1 MLETILIKSPYRI
14 SFFGGG
20 TDFPEFFNKH
30 PSSILSTTINKYCR
44 ISCRKLPPFFQHKHR
59 FVYSKIELVNRLDE
73 IEHPSIKAVLQHL
86 EVSTGLEIQ
95 HFGDLPAR
103 SGIGSSSSFT
113 SAILKGVLELYK
125 KKISEEELARLTIYI
140 EREVSKEAVGMQDQ
154 IAVTYGGLNEIN
166 FKNQNDF
173 SVRKIDVD
181 KRKLSEF
188 QNSLMLF
195 FTGIQRYSDE
205 ITLDH
210 INKIEKN
217 NSNLMDISAIAKK
230 GIQSL
235 ESGDEIKILGDLLK
249 ETWKIKRGLTTKST
263 NPIIDEIYS
272 AAMAEGAFGGKLLG
286 SGGGGFLLFIVPPEK
301 RIKIQNRLSNLV
313 HVPFTFENSGTS
325 LM

>member
-20 TDFPEFFNKH
+20 ADFPEFFNNH

-59 FVYSKIELVNRLDE
+59 FVYSKIELVSQLDD
-73 IEHPSIKAVLQHL
+73 IEHPSIRAVLQHL
-86 EVSTGLEIQ
+86 EVSSGLEIQ

-103 SGIGSSSSFT
+103 SGIGSSSAFT
-113 SAILKGVLELYK
+113 SALLKGVLELYK
-125 KKISEEELARLTIYI
+125 KEISREELAKLTIYI
-140 EREVSKEAVGMQDQ
+140 ERELIREAVGMQDQ
-154 IAVTYGGLNEIN
+154 IAVTHGGLNEIN
-166 FKNQNDF
+166 FKSQNDF
-173 SVRKIDVD
+173 SVRKINIDE
-181 KRKLSEF
+181 KKLNEF
-188 QNSLMLF
+188 QSSLMLF

-210 INKIEKN
+210 ISNLEKN
-217 NSNLMDISAIAKK
+217 NSNLMDISEIAKK

-235 ESGDEIKILGDLLK
+235 ESDDEIKILGDLLN
-249 ETWKIKRGLTTKST
+249 ETWKIKRGLTAKLT
-263 NPIIDEIYS
+263 NPIIDEIYD

-301 RIKIQNRLSNLV
+301 RIKIQSRLSNLV
-313 HVPFTFENSGTS
+313 HVPFTFESSGTS

>member
-1 MLETILIKSPYRI
+1 MLETVLIKSPYRI

-20 TDFPEFFNKH
+20 ADFPEFFNKH

-44 ISCRKLPPFFQHKHR
+44 ISCRELPPFFEHKHR
-59 FVYSKIELVNRLDE
+59 FVYSKIECVNRLED
-73 IEHPSIKAVLQHL
+73 IEHPSIRGVLQHL
-86 EVSTGLEIQ
+86 KISSGLEIQ

-113 SAILKGVLELYK
+113 SAILKGILELYK
-125 KKISEEELARLTIYI
+125 KEISKEDLAKLTIYI

-166 FKNQNDF
+166 FKSQNEF
-173 SVRKIDVD
+173 SVRKINVE
-181 KRKLSEF
+181 KTKLFEF

-195 FTGIQRYSDE
+195 FTGIQRYSDK

-210 INKIEKN
+210 INSLEKN
-217 NSNLMDISAIAKK
+217 NSDLLDITAIAKK

-235 ESGDEIKILGDLLK
+235 ESGDEIQILGNLLK
-249 ETWKIKRGLTTKST
+249 ETWKIKRGLTAKLT
-263 NPIIDEIYS
+263 NPIIDDIYS

-301 RIKIQNRLSNLV
+301 KIKIQNRLSNLV
-313 HVPFTFENSGTS
+313 HVPFTFETSGTS
-325 LM
+325 IM

>member
-20 TDFPEFFNKH
+20 ADFPEFFNKH
-30 PSSILSTTINKYCR
+30 PSSVLSTTINKYCR

-59 FVYSKIELVNRLDE
+59 FVYSKIELVNRLND
-73 IEHPSIKAVLQHL
+73 IEHPSIRAVLQHL
-86 EVSTGLEIQ
+86 EVSNGLEIQ

-125 KKISEEELARLTIYI
+125 KAISKEELAKLTIYI

-166 FKNQNDF
+166 FKSENEF
-173 SVRKIDVD
+173 SVRKININ
-181 KRKLSEF
+181 KNKLSEF

-205 ITLDH
+205 ITLEH
-210 INKIEKN
+210 INNLEKN
-217 NSNLMDISAIAKK
+217 NSDLINISAIAQK

-235 ESGDEIKILGDLLK
+235 ESDDEIKILGDLLK
-249 ETWKIKRGLTTKST
+249 ETWKIKRGLTAKLT

-301 RIKIQNRLSNLV
+301 KN
-313 HVPFTFENSGTS
+313 
-325 LM
+325 